1 MNFHEKTV
9 DQILNSY
16 DFPHKFYVKYAVACA
31 RLAISKVDKPSP
43 EALHA
48 IDLADRFSLGDEQIS
63 QEELKAAA
71 NASYSA
77 SYAANTSY
85 YAYAAYYTA
94 YTANAAANA
103 SSPEVVKQLLLD
115 LIDKEFS
122 ELEKLLL

>member
-43 EALHA
+43 EDLHA
-48 IDLADRFSLGDEQIS
+48 IDLADRFSLGEQIS

-71 NASYSA
+71 DA
-77 SYAANTSY
+77 SYASY
-85 YAYAAYYTA
+85 GSYASASAAAAYYAIHAAFSASAAAA
-94 YTANAAANA
+94 YLAATPNAARHR
-103 SSPEVVKQLLLD
+103 QRRRQRLLP
-115 LIDKEFS
+115 
-122 ELEKLLL
+122 